1 MSPIERFDKVVR
13 RAKWSKWV
21 GLYIN
26 LEEEESK
33 EKIWRRMKLI
43 GGDKKKVWEEMSG

>member
-33 EKIWRRMKLI
+33 EKNMEKNEINWRR
-43 GGDKKKVWEEMSG
+43 